1 MLPKKKPTLGSKR
14 VKKVNEN
21 RELDTGR
28 YAFTNM
34 NLMCICGHPLG
45 EHDGERTKDKQ
56 YCQNINEYGNL
67 CDCEFFTKIAKRK

>member
-1 MLPKKKPTLGSKR
+1 MKKSPKPTLG
-14 VKKVNEN
+14 KK

-28 YAFTNM
+28 YAFKDM

-56 YCQNINEYGNL
+56 YCQNRNNSGDLCECEY
-67 CDCEFFTKIAKRK
+67 FTKKAKR